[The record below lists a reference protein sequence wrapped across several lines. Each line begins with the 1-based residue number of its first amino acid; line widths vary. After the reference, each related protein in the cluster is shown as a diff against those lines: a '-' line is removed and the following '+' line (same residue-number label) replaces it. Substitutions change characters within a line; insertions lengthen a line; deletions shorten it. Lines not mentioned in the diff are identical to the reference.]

1 MAIVDVSTSDSY
13 VNSYLAAIRRVE
25 YGREARA
32 PIASALD
39 RCYRLALMKAG
50 KTYNTTTAAIIN
62 EHLNRIRTAIFGE
75 EVRDAIRTGIEKCY
89 AARNKSISTAENNYL
104 TSLIEAQTAEDLL
117 NAILR
122 SIALC
127 CTEVKS

>member
-1 MAIVDVSTSDSY
+1 MAIVNVSTTDSY
-13 VNSYLAAIRRVE
+13 VNSYLAVIRGAE
-25 YGREARA
+25 YGREVRSS
-32 PIASALD
+32 IASAVD
-39 RCYRLALMKAG
+39 RCYRLALLKAG
-50 KTYNTTTAAIIN
+50 KAYNTTTAAVIN
-62 EHLNRIRTAIFGE
+62 EHLNRIRNAVFGE

-89 AARNKSISTAENNYL
+89 TARNKAISTAENNYL